1 MPSRNHSL
9 IRYAWAAPASVV
21 GLALG
26 LLACALGAQAEVV
39 DGTLEVGGGRLG
51 GLVSRLPRFLH
62 FGAITFGHVI
72 VGVDPAA
79 LNRSRAHERIHVG
92 QYERWGILFFPLYLG
107 PSLRL
112 FLRGRQPYWENH
124 FERDARHK
132 SAAAGRPGSQRPSL
146 YPRPDW
152 PRSAGGRGR
161 RK

>member
-9 IRYAWAAPASVV
+9 IGYAWAAPASVV

-124 FERDARHK
+124 FERDARRK
-132 SAAAGRPGSQRPSL
+132 SAAAGCRGSQRPSL